1 MNKIPLQCHQG
12 YERMDFQRKVKV
24 RYTFFTLS
32 VDRFNVL
39 HTLNT
44 FEGDKTSGGI
54 YYSKT
59 LQFPVPKFEIY

>member
-1 MNKIPLQCHQG
+1 MNKIPLECHQR
-12 YERMDFQRKVKV
+12 YERMDFQRKAKV

-32 VDRFNVL
+32 VDHFNVL

-54 YYSKT
+54 YYSQT
-59 LQFPVPKFEIY
+59 FQFPVSKF